1 MLLKAIQTMQKNC
14 GEGGAALR
22 KITLN
27 TYIIIGLYRYA
38 QRKMWPIVTNISA
51 LCMYVCVSVTTMSP
65 TKAVEP
71 VEVLFPYGLG
81 WSPKTMHWVG
91 ARIPRP

>member
-1 MLLKAIQTMQKNC
+1 MLLKAIQTMQKIAVTAVRLYVKLL
-14 GEGGAALR
+14 GIL
-22 KITLN
+22 I
-27 TYIIIGLYRYA
+27 IIIGLYRYA

-51 LCMYVCVSVTTMSP
+51 LCMYVCASVTTMSP

-71 VEVLFPYGLG
+71 IEVLFPYRLG
-81 WSPKTMHWVG
+81 WSPKTMYWVG